1 MSRDLPFAVDVNTPL
16 SASEL
21 EVLRIQYDKEARAGH
36 SSVQTKF
43 NLAWG
48 LVKSKKRE
56 EVTEGIALLS
66 DIYKHEPFRRRECL
80 YYLALGHY
88 KVSNYAEAKK
98 LNDLLLSKEPN
109 NLQARSLGQIIDKA
123 WSKEGYIGLAIG
135 GGVAAVGAVLIGSL
149 MRNRR

>member
-1 MSRDLPFAVDVNTPL
+1 
-16 SASEL
+16 
-21 EVLRIQYDKEARAGH
+21 EARAGH

-48 LVKSKKRE
+48 LVKSKKRD

-135 GGVAAVGAVLIGSL
+135 GGAVALGAVLVGAIL
-149 MRNRR
+149 RNRK